1 MTYWRP
7 DVQAEQPILRWSYWL
22 QFTQYQKKIAARVD
36 LKVYNIKWSG
46 LNVNLDVETMLI
58 TEEDVKSKNGMRIWH
73 KKTVKSFQEDQTK
86 TYWENEANKPTV

>member
-1 MTYWRP
+1 MFKQDRQYYGDHIGSNLPNAKRKLLRELTSKSIIQS
-7 DVQAEQPILRWSYWL
+7 DQA
-22 QFTQYQKKIAARVD
+22 
-36 LKVYNIKWSG
+36 